1 MALDESRKSTGV
13 LLPPEISNEIWA
25 KTLEESAIMKLARQ
39 ISLPGSGVSVPIIVG
54 DSVAEF
60 VGETDAVPVSH
71 ASFASKTLTP
81 YKVSVIDTF
90 SNEFKRDEDGLFN
103 ELLRRLPFALGSR
116 FDAAVTGAKSA
127 PTGNFD
133 TLKDATK
140 IAIDANTYDALVTAD
155 ELVADNNSEI
165 TGWALTPQA
174 RGVLLKAKDAEGRPL
189 IINNV
194 QTDGSVPA
202 LLGKPVHYA
211 KSLYIKGDE
220 TANVIGVAGDWT
232 NAVFGTVA
240 GINVAITDSATIYDG
255 TTNIN
260 LFQRDMF
267 AVKTTIEV
275 GFAIRDIKD
284 FVLLTDTYEE

>member
-1 MALDESRKSTGV
+1 MALDESRKSNGV

-39 ISLPGSGVSVPIIVG
+39 INLPGSGVSVPIIVG

-60 VGETDAVPVSH
+60 VGETDEAPVSH
-71 ASFASKTLTP
+71 ASFGSKTLTP
-81 YKVSVIDTF
+81 YKISVIDTF

-103 ELLRRLPFALGSR
+103 ELLRRLPFALGAR
-116 FDAAVTGAKSA
+116 FDAAVTGAKTA
-127 PTGNFD
+127 PAANFD

-140 IAIDANTYDALVTAD
+140 VAIDDNTYDALVASD
-155 ELVADNNSEI
+155 ELIASNNSEI
-165 TGWALTPQA
+165 TGWALTPTA
-174 RGVLLKAKDAEGRPL
+174 RGVLLKSKDADGRPL
-189 IINNV
+189 IINNI

-202 LLGKPVHYA
+202 LLGKPVYYSKA
-211 KSLYIKGDE
+211 LYVAGDE
-220 TANVIGVAGDWT
+220 SANVIGVVGDWT

-240 GINVAITDSATIYDG
+240 GIKVAVTDSATIFDG
-255 TTNIN
+255 ATSIN

-284 FVLLTDTYEE
+284 FVLLTDTYTP